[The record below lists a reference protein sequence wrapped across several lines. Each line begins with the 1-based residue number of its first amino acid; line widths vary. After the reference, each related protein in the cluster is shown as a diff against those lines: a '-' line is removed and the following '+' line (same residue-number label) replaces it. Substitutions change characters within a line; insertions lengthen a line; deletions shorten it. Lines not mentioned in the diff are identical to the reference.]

1 MFDRFWRIF
10 KDTLYFRLSW
20 KIQNGF
26 LKGYSKEKERQNQ
39 KSINDNIDDIN
50 DKVYNNKFSRS
61 RKKK

>member
-20 KIQNGF
+20 RIQDYF
-26 LKGYSKEKERQNQ
+26 LSSYRKEKERLTH
-39 KSINDNIDDIN
+39 KSINDNIDDIT

>member
-20 KIQNGF
+20 KIQDYF
-26 LKGYSKEKERQNQ
+26 LSSYSKETEGQNQ
-39 KSINDNIDDIN
+39 KSINDNIDDIT
-50 DKVYNNKFSRS
+50 DKVYNNKFIRS